1 MNSVASVCVV
11 AIILS
16 LPLTSCATAE
26 NSSVTSV
33 SVSSQA
39 SQPAP
44 GTVNSAPSPLDRVT
58 VADVEAIAKNVDMGF
73 EDGWIAGRDARVFK
87 SPYKKLSARDKASF
101 AVAYHDWLE
110 PFHQDLGNT
119 LSTYVPYKKRS
130 AFAREY
136 WQNSS
141 SSSLFKSAI
150 EKYQVA
156 WIHES
161 LLDGSELWWR
171 AAEKRFGNRINSV
184 LTLVHDTEQ
193 NMVSKYMEDEKS
205 ESTFSAQMS
214 DKTKKPE
221 K

>member
-1 MNSVASVCVV
+1 MNSVASLCVV
-11 AIILS
+11 VLILS
-16 LPLTSCATAE
+16 LALTSCAAAE
-26 NSSVTSV
+26 SGSATSI
-33 SVSSQA
+33 SGSSQA
-39 SQPAP
+39 SRASSS
-44 GTVNSAPSPLDRVT
+44 TVNSAPSPLDRVT
-58 VADVEAIAKNVDMGF
+58 VADVEAIAKVVDLGF

-87 SPYKKLSARDKASF
+87 SPYRNLSARDKAEF

-110 PFHQDLGNT
+110 PLHQDLAND
-119 LSTYVPYKKRS
+119 LSTYVPHKKRA

-136 WQNSS
+136 WEHSS
-141 SSSLFKSAI
+141 ASALFKSAI

-171 AAEKRFGNRINSV
+171 AAEKRFGKRIDSV
-184 LTLVHDTEQ
+184 LALVHDTEQ
-193 NMVSKYMEDEKS
+193 NMVSKYMEDEKT